1 MQYAIYTRGIN
12 KDYIWSQTLDDSA
25 IHNFLSSNGVVVK
38 RQPDGDFMVYLT
50 SEPATR
56 KDYIGRNITI
66 SCLIAG
72 CSDWIAKGLTIYVL
86 QNWDHFVNDFEK
98 FVNNFGSDDWSVD
111 EDAVKRFVSKH
122 SISTTGKNFITRIEN
137 NNTNETRNDLLD
149 ELTKYDFSLNT
160 GIKCIID
167 NGVLTGNDNLI
178 KVRTETDV
186 YLWTGG
192 NKRILTEE
200 DKPAL
205 KNVAKTDSARTTS
218 KPKLPNLLFPKI
230 SVCRE
235 TVLRTILFIL
245 LAVSLSCNI
254 YLITFRNNSL
264 NLYEAE
270 IVKLKKQVLICNDSA
285 RQWKERAELLS
296 KNLDIVSGKIDKN
309 FNHSNDD
316 IRNLQ
321 KKIEDLIETL
331 NRQIIEVQKLQ
342 QDQKPILIQNDPPI
356 AIENF

>member
-12 KDYIWSQTLDDSA
+12 KDYIWSKTLDDSA

-38 RQPDGDFMVYLT
+38 RQPDDDFMVYLT
-50 SEPATR
+50 SEPATK

-66 SCLIAG
+66 SCLVSG
-72 CSDWIAKGLTIYVL
+72 CSDWIAKGLTIYAL

-122 SISTTGKNFITRIEN
+122 SISTTGKNFTTRTEN

-149 ELTKYDFSLNT
+149 ELTKYDFSENT

-192 NKRILTEE
+192 NKKTLIEE
-200 DKPAL
+200 DNKPSL
-205 KNVAKTDSARTTS
+205 KNVVNTDSIRTTN
-218 KPKLPNLLFPKI
+218 KPKLPQLSFPKI
-230 SVCRE
+230 AVCRE

-254 YLITFRNNSL
+254 YLITLRNNSL
-264 NLYEAE
+264 NSYEAK
-270 IVKLKKQVLICNDSA
+270 IVKLEKQVLICNDSA

-309 FNHSNDD
+309 FNHSNND
-316 IRNLQ
+316 IGILQEKIDSLIVEFRNLQ
-321 KKIEDLIETL
+321 I
-331 NRQIIEVQKLQ
+331 NVQKLQ
-342 QDQKPILIQNDPPI
+342 QDPKPIPIQNVTPTVNIP
-356 AIENF
+356 